1 MNTTEIKTLLHEEIE
16 HGDDKLLKM
25 IYAMIREY
33 NEVDEVAEIDEKR
46 WQLIQEERA
55 QYLRGEGRT
64 YTWQEVKDM
73 AINKKRPIDL

>member
-1 MNTTEIKTLLHEEIE
+1 MNTLEIKTLLHEEIE

-33 NEVDEVAEIDEKR
+33 NEVEEVQEIDEKR

-64 YTWQEVKDM
+64 YSLQEIRDM
-73 AINKKRPIDL
+73 AANKKRPDDL